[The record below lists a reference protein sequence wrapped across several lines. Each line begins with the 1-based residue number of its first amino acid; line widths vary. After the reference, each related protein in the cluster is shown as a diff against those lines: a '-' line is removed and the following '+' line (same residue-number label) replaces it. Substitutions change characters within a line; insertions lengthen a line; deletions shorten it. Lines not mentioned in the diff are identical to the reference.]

1 MDDKLHFGIAGGS
14 GDFKHE
20 GVESNVRGAV
30 PTANRSWWPV
40 NKLETFDQGTNVVDG
55 YEGEDGN
62 DGYGDEEEEA
72 SQADDEST
80 RNVEDWGHSRFDRGT
95 SLLTGMSARMAT
107 MRMCVRREKH
117 RKPMT
122 DQRRMW
128 KTQGIVLES
137 AKIRLYI
144 SDL

>member
-40 NKLETFDQGTNVVDG
+40 NKLETFDQWTNVVDG

-62 DGYGDEEEEA
+62 DGYADEEEEA

-95 SLLTGMSARMAT
+95 SIVDWYECEDGDDAD
-107 MRMCVRREKH
+107 VREAGEASQADDGSTQNVKDSGHCTRECE
-117 RKPMT
+117 
-122 DQRRMW
+122 D
-128 KTQGIVLES
+128 
-137 AKIRLYI
+137 
-144 SDL
+144 